1 MNEEKNRYFTVT
13 DQSGST
19 VEYEILFTFDS
30 DETKKSY
37 IVFTDNTTDEDG
49 SIVTYAATY
58 DKTGESLELQ
68 DIETDEEWNL
78 IEHLLSNIEE
88 ASEQNLL

>member
-49 SIVTYAATY
+49 SIVTYAVTY

-88 ASEQNLL
+88 ASE

>member
-13 DQSGST
+13 DQSGTT

-37 IVFTDNTTDEDG
+37 IVFTDNTTNEDG

-88 ASEQNLL
+88 ASE

>member
-30 DETKKSY
+30 DETKKNY

-88 ASEQNLL
+88 ASE

>member
-1 MNEEKNRYFTVT
+1 MKQKRV
-13 DQSGST
+13 
-19 VEYEILFTFDS
+19 ILF
-30 DETKKSY
+30 
-37 IVFTDNTTDEDG
+37 FTDNTTDEDG

-88 ASEQNLL
+88 ASE

>member
-13 DQSGST
+13 DQSGSP

-88 ASEQNLL
+88 ASE

>member
-13 DQSGST
+13 YQSGST

-88 ASEQNLL
+88 ASE

>member
-37 IVFTDNTTDEDG
+37 IVFTDNTTNEDG

-88 ASEQNLL
+88 ASE

>member
-88 ASEQNLL
+88 ASE